1 MFLIFYGPMK
11 NGHGAAA
18 IEYTA
23 INLDHFRGRHW
34 RDEQL
39 RRQDQSRAEQR
50 RGDKRVGGER
60 PAANDRDALAKLGGV
75 SDCGAGVVHAEAL
88 VSNRPAMASL
98 FWWGASLLHF
108 RGKL

>member
-1 MFLIFYGPMK
+1 MFLIFHGPMK

-50 RGDKRVGGER
+50 RGDKRVGGDHCT
-60 PAANDRDALAKLGGV
+60 ASV
-75 SDCGAGVVHAEAL
+75 SSRRAY
-88 VSNRPAMASL
+88 ASSSKAWRRRRL
-98 FWWGASLLHF
+98 
-108 RGKL
+108 